1 MVTFSQKIFTMCVF
15 QVDINEDDKQEAD
28 LGDGDDDEEG
38 SLEFEYQEEQ
48 EVHTNP
54 ASVVL
59 LYTGGSMLTVS
70 VRKVQIFWGGGGGGL
85 CGAAKRVDWT
95 LFIFW

>member
-1 MVTFSQKIFTMCVF
+1 MKM
-15 QVDINEDDKQEAD
+15 INKKQI

-70 VRKVQIFWGGGGGGL
+70 VRKVQIFWGGGGGL